1 MTRRWTTRRWTTTGV
16 DTALVLSYPAA
27 FAAAL
32 VPNTWLFALA
42 ALTGYVTDELAS
54 RRTKGITARLTKV
67 NSGVT
72 VRFVIRE
79 MALLV
84 LLIRQGHAGGALFAA
99 LAIGLL
105 GLHGLRGAY
114 SALTLL
120 VLRLRR
126 LPVLTR
132 GMDLSELAI
141 PDAPDAM
148 LTTRHTRTMLHLDVP
163 VMVCA
168 LFGLS
173 AGLGGLAFSYVVGLV
188 ALGSM
193 AWHARRNRHL
203 SDDKRVFDVVNARL
217 AELRPEVALYF
228 SGSRD
233 SAYQVNM
240 WLSTIDDL
248 DRPALIVLRERP
260 MVSLLGR
267 TRTPVICVPDAQ
279 DLVRLDLS
287 SVRTALYP
295 ANVGKN
301 LHMLRMPSIRS
312 AFINH
317 GDSDKPASFNPF
329 AKAYDEVWVAGPAGR
344 QRYLTMGTGVR
355 DEDII
360 EVGRPQLAPID
371 TSGVTPDP
379 MFTVLYAP
387 TWEGWSDDLAH
398 SSVATMGPAIVR
410 ALLDHAP
417 QIRLLYKPHPLT
429 GTRDPRAID
438 THERIVEMIERAN
451 AAREAGGAEHGDRL
465 KALTKRLDAL
475 AGDETAGD
483 EAQVARD
490 SGRSAA
496 SDVWTETEDAW
507 TEAYWRSEGPWRHR
521 VITGPRPHVY
531 DCFNHADLLITDI
544 SSVAGD
550 FIVSGKPYAV
560 TNVDGLEPEEFRR
573 QYPTAAV
580 AAYLIGPDCGELP
593 AILAQTQGGGPD
605 PMAGPRQQLKH
616 HLLGSDGPDS
626 AKRFAAAVAAL
637 GVKSFARID
646 DDRPAA

>member
-1 MTRRWTTRRWTTTGV
+1 MTRRWTATGV

-27 FAAAL
+27 VAAAL
-32 VPNTWLFALA
+32 VPNTWLFALTALIGYA
-42 ALTGYVTDELAS
+42 AEELAS
-54 RRTKGITARLTKV
+54 RRPKGVTARLSKA

-72 VRFVIRE
+72 LRFALRE
-79 MALLV
+79 MALLI
-84 LLIRQGHAGGALFAA
+84 LLIRQGHADERPFVALV
-99 LAIGLL
+99 IGLL
-105 GLHGLRGAY
+105 GLHALRGAF
-114 SALTLL
+114 STLTLL
-120 VLRLRR
+120 ATRLRR
-126 LPVLTR
+126 LPLLTR
-132 GMDLSELAI
+132 NLDLSELRI
-141 PDAPDAM
+141 PDAPDPM

-168 LFGLS
+168 LFGVA

-188 ALGSM
+188 AMAVM
-193 AWHARRNRHL
+193 AWHVRRNRHL
-203 SDDKRVFDVVNARL
+203 GNEKRVFEVVNKRL
-217 AELRPEVALYF
+217 AELRPEVILYF

-233 SAYQVNM
+233 SAYQADM

-248 DRPALIVLRERP
+248 DRPALILLRERP

-267 TRTPVICVPDAQ
+267 TRTPVICVPSAQ
-279 DLVRLDLS
+279 DMVRLDLS
-287 SVRTALYP
+287 SVRTALFP

-344 QRYLTMGTGVR
+344 ERYLTMGTGVR
-355 DEDII
+355 DEDIVEI
-360 EVGRPQLAPID
+360 GRPQLAPID

-398 SSVATMGPAIVR
+398 SSVPTMGPAIVR
-410 ALLDHAP
+410 ALLDHSP
-417 QIRLLYKPHPLT
+417 RIRVLYKPHPLT
-429 GTRDPRAID
+429 GTRDPAAIAR
-438 THERIVEMIERAN
+438 HEEIVAMIEHAN
-451 AAREAGGAEHGDRL
+451 ASRETSGAEHADRL

-475 AGDETAGD
+475 AGDESAGD
-483 EAQVARD
+483 EAQIMRD
-490 SGRSAA
+490 SAGA
-496 SDVWTETEDAW
+496 SDSDAW
-507 TEAYWRSEGPWRHR
+507 QEAEEAWTVAYWQAGGPLRHR

-544 SSVAGD
+544 SSVTGD

-560 TNVDGLEPEEFRR
+560 TNVRGMSTEEFRR
-573 QYPTAAV
+573 LFPTAAE
-580 AAYLIGPDCGELP
+580 AAYLVGPDCAEVP
-593 AILAQTQGGGPD
+593 AIVAQAAGEGLD
-605 PMAGPRQQLKH
+605 PMAERRRELRNR
-616 HLLGSDGPDS
+616 LLGSDGLDS
-626 AKRFAAAVAAL
+626 DKRFSAAISAL
-637 GVKSFARID
+637 SVKTYARTDARTD

>member
-1 MTRRWTTRRWTTTGV
+1 MTRRWTATAV

-27 FAAAL
+27 VAAAL
-32 VPNTWLFALA
+32 VPDTWLFALA
-42 ALTGYVTDELAS
+42 ALIGYGAEELAS
-54 RRTKGITARLTKV
+54 RRTKGIAARLSKV
-67 NSGVT
+67 NCGIT
-72 VRFVIRE
+72 LRFVLRE
-79 MALLV
+79 LALLV
-84 LLIRQGHAGGALFAA
+84 LLIRQGHADERPFVA

-105 GLHGLRGAY
+105 GLHALRGAF

-120 VLRLRR
+120 VTRLRR
-126 LPVLTR
+126 LPLLTR
-132 GMDLSELAI
+132 GLDMSELRI

-168 LFGLS
+168 LFGLA
-173 AGLGGLAFSYVVGLV
+173 AGLGGLAFSYVLGV
-188 ALGSM
+188 AALADM
-193 AWHARRNRHL
+193 AWHIRRNRHL
-203 SDDKRVFDVVNARL
+203 GNEKRVFEVVNKRL

-233 SAYQVNM
+233 SAYQANM

-248 DRPALIVLRERP
+248 DRPAVIVLRERP

-267 TRTPVICVPDAQ
+267 TRTPVICVPNAQ
-279 DLVRLDLS
+279 DMVRLDLS
-287 SVRTALYP
+287 SVRMALYP

-301 LHMLRMPSIRS
+301 LHMLRMPTVRS

-344 QRYLTMGTGVR
+344 QRYLAMGTGVR
-355 DEDII
+355 DEDIV
-360 EVGRPQLAPID
+360 EVGRPQLAPIK
-371 TSGVTPDP
+371 TTGAVSGVTPDP

-410 ALLDHAP
+410 ALLDHSP
-417 QIRLLYKPHPLT
+417 QIRVLYKPHPLT
-429 GTRDPRAID
+429 GTRDPEAIAR
-438 THERIVEMIERAN
+438 HEEIVAMIERAN
-451 AAREAGGAEHGDRL
+451 ASRATSGGEHGDRL

-475 AGDETAGD
+475 AGDESAGD
-483 EAQVARD
+483 EAQIMRD
-490 SGRSAA
+490 SAA
-496 SDVWTETEDAW
+496 ADDSDAWQETEDAW
-507 TEAYWRSEGPWRHR
+507 TAAYWQAGGPVRHR

-550 FIVSGKPYAV
+550 FIVSGKPFAV
-560 TNVDGLEPEEFRR
+560 TNVSGLAAEEFRR
-573 QYPTAAV
+573 LYPTAAE
-580 AAYLIGPDCGELP
+580 AAFLIGPDCAELP
-593 AILAQTQGGGPD
+593 AVVAQAGGDGPD
-605 PMAGPRQQLKH
+605 LMAERRRELRN
-616 HLLGSDGPDS
+616 HLLGTDGLDS
-626 AKRFAAAVAAL
+626 EKRFDAAISAL
-637 GVKSFARID
+637 SVKSYARTD
-646 DDRPAA
+646 DDRPAV

>member
-1 MTRRWTTRRWTTTGV
+1 MTRRWAAIGV
-16 DTALVLSYPAA
+16 DTALVLSYPGTV
-27 FAAAL
+27 AAAL
-32 VPNTWLFALA
+32 VPDTWLFALTA
-42 ALTGYVTDELAS
+42 VIGYATEDLAS
-54 RRTKGITARLTKV
+54 RHSKGITDRLSKV
-67 NSGVT
+67 NAGIT
-72 VRFVIRE
+72 LRFVIRE
-79 MALLV
+79 LALL
-84 LLIRQGHAGGALFAA
+84 LLLVRQGHADGTLFAA
-99 LAIGLL
+99 LAVGLL
-105 GLHGLRGAY
+105 GLHGLRAAY

-120 VLRLRR
+120 VIRR
-126 LPVLTR
+126 RKLPLVTR

-141 PDAPDAM
+141 PDAPDSM
-148 LTTRHTRTMLHLDVP
+148 LTTRHIRTMLHLDVP
-163 VMVCA
+163 VTVCA

-173 AGLGGLAFSYVVGLV
+173 VGLAGLAFSYVVGLV
-188 ALGSM
+188 ALATM

-203 SDDKRVFDVVNARL
+203 SNEKRVFDVVNARL

-248 DRPALIVLRERP
+248 DHPAVILLRERP
-260 MVSLLGR
+260 MVSLVGR
-267 TRTPVICVPDAQ
+267 TRTPVICVPNAQ
-279 DLVRLDLS
+279 DMVRLDLS

-344 QRYLTMGTGVR
+344 ERYLAMGTGVR
-355 DEDII
+355 DEDIV
-360 EVGRPQLAPID
+360 EVGRPQLAPIAT
-371 TSGVTPDP
+371 TSGTPDP

-398 SSVATMGPAIVR
+398 SSIAAMGPAIVR
-410 ALLDHAP
+410 ALLDYAP
-417 QIRLLYKPHPLT
+417 EIRLLYKPHPLT
-429 GTRDPRAID
+429 GTRDPQAIK
-438 THERIVEMIERAN
+438 THEEIVEMIEWAN
-451 AAREAGGAEHGDRL
+451 AARKAGGHKHGDRL
-465 KALTKRLDAL
+465 KTLTRRLDAL
-475 AGDETAGD
+475 AGAETVGD

-490 SGRSAA
+490 SGRPAS
-496 SDVWTETEDAW
+496 SDVWEETEDAW
-507 TEAYWRSEGPWRHR
+507 TEEYWRSEGPGRHR

-560 TNVDGLEPEEFRR
+560 TNVNGLDPEEFR
-573 QYPTAAV
+573 QLYPTAAV

-593 AILAQTQGGGPD
+593 AVLAEAQGDGPD
-605 PMAGPRQQLKH
+605 LMAERRRQLKH
-616 HLLGSDGPDS
+616 HLLGSDEPDS

-637 GVKSFARID
+637 SVKSFARTD

>member
-1 MTRRWTTRRWTTTGV
+1 MTRRWTATGV

-32 VPNTWLFALA
+32 VPNTWLFALTAVIGYA
-42 ALTGYVTDELAS
+42 AEELAS
-54 RRTKGITARLTKV
+54 RRAKGITVRLSKV
-67 NSGVT
+67 NTGVT

-79 MALLV
+79 LALLL
-84 LLIRQGHAGGALFAA
+84 LLIRQGHAGGTLFAA
-99 LAIGLL
+99 LALGLL
-105 GLHGLRGAY
+105 GLHALRGAF

-120 VLRLRR
+120 VTRLRR
-126 LPVLTR
+126 LPLLTR

-168 LFGLS
+168 LFGLA
-173 AGLGGLAFSYVVGLV
+173 AGLGGLAFSYVLGLV
-188 ALGSM
+188 ALASM
-193 AWHARRNRHL
+193 AWHVRRNRHL
-203 SDDKRVFDVVNARL
+203 GNEKRVFDVVNKRL

-233 SAYQVNM
+233 SAYQANM

-248 DRPALIVLRERP
+248 DRPAVIVLRERP

-267 TRTPVICVPDAQ
+267 TRTPVICVPNAQ
-279 DLVRLDLS
+279 DMVRLDLS
-287 SVRTALYP
+287 SVRTALFP

-301 LHMLRMPSIRS
+301 LHMLRMPSVRS

-344 QRYLTMGTGVR
+344 ERYLTMGTGVR
-355 DEDII
+355 DEDIV

-410 ALLDHAP
+410 ALLDHSP
-417 QIRLLYKPHPLT
+417 QIRVLYKPHPLT
-429 GTRDPRAID
+429 GTRAPEAIARHD
-438 THERIVEMIERAN
+438 EIVAMIERAN
-451 AAREAGGAEHGDRL
+451 ASRETSGAEHGDRL

-483 EAQVARD
+483 EAQIMRD
-490 SGRSAA
+490 SAGADA
-496 SDVWTETEDAW
+496 SDAWQEAEDAW
-507 TEAYWRSEGPWRHR
+507 TAAYWQAGGPLRHR

-531 DCFNHADLLITDI
+531 DCFNHADLLVTDI

-560 TNVDGLEPEEFRR
+560 TNVKGLATEEFRLLF
-573 QYPTAAV
+573 PTAAV
-580 AAYLIGPDCGELP
+580 AAYLIGPDCAELP
-593 AILAQTQGGGPD
+593 AIVAQAGSEGLD
-605 PMAGPRQQLKH
+605 PMAERRRELRNY
-616 HLLGSDGPDS
+616 LLGSDGLDS
-626 AKRFAAAVAAL
+626 DKRFDAAVSAL
-637 GVKSFARID
+637 SVKSYARTE